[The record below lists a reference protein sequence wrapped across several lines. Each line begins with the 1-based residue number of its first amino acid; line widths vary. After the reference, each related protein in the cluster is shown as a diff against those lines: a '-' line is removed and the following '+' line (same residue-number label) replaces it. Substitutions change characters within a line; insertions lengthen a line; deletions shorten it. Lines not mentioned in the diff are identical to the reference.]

1 MSSTRKLSK
10 VLVGGCFDILHYGHI
25 YFLKRAKALGDYLVV
40 LLESDQTVSKLKGD
54 KRPIHTQEQRK
65 ESLKALKF
73 VDEVINLKPL
83 KSDKEYLDLVI
94 KINPEII
101 AITKGDP
108 LLEKKRSHA
117 KKIGAKFVEIPK
129 IKVSS
134 TSTIT
139 KLLDL
144 D

>member
-25 YFLKRAKALGDYLVV
+25 YFLKEAKALGNYLIVA
-40 LLESDQTVSKLKGD
+40 LESDESVKRLKGK
-54 KRPIHTQEQRK
+54 KRPIHSQDQRK
-65 ESLKALKF
+65 ESLESLKF

-83 KSDKEYLDLVI
+83 KNDQEYLELVK
-94 KINPEII
+94 KINPQII
-101 AITKGDP
+101 ALTQGDS
-108 LLEKKRSHA
+108 LLEKKREHA
-117 KKIGAKFVEIPK
+117 KKVGAILVEIPK
-129 IKVSS
+129 VKVSS

-139 KLLDL
+139 KLLNL